1 MTTEESRKVRDVLRA
16 LDGITPELMA
26 EARAVLWPW
35 WLSFEYGEDSIYR
48 AEALKLVNKFE
59 ALVGEDE
66 FEEIYCEEKKRFE
79 SYHDGSC
86 LYDGCSCHTA
96 WCVAQEENDDRKNC

>member
-1 MTTEESRKVRDVLRA
+1 MTEEEKVQEVIHA

-26 EARAVLWPW
+26 EARVVFWPW
-35 WLSFEYGEDSIYR
+35 WQSFEYGESQDCR
-48 AEALKLVNKFE
+48 AEALKLISKFE
-59 ALVGEDE
+59 ALVGEEE
-66 FEEIYCEEKKRFE
+66 FDDIYGEEKERFE

-86 LYDGCSCHTA
+86 LYDGCNCHTA